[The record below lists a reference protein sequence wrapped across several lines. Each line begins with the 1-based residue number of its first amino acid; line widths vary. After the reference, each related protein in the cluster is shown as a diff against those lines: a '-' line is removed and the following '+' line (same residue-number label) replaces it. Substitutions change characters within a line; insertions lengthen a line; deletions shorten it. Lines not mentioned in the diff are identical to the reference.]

1 MIKYFNEAKA
11 DNTDIKEYSKLN
23 TRARHMK

>member
-1 MIKYFNEAKA
+1 MIKYFNDPKA

>member
-1 MIKYFNEAKA
+1 MTKYVNEAKA
-11 DNTDIKEYSKLN
+11 DNTDIKEYSKIN

>member
-1 MIKYFNEAKA
+1 MTKYVNEAKA

-23 TRARHMK
+23 TRARHVK